1 MVGSLFPKTICMF
14 KKMSL
19 IICYLFPVLLCM
31 ACGGDGSD
39 NGSDLN
45 TITLGSNSLNFNCGA
60 EAQTVSIATNHEWAA
75 TASDA
80 WISVNPKYST
90 DQNTEL
96 TISVQAN
103 TKHDGR
109 EGSVTLVAGTA
120 RASIAVAQAGDAT
133 APDPS
138 VITCPL
144 PGYSLVWHDEFDE
157 GVVLGDDWTHEV
169 QNAGWVNNELQ
180 NYVAGSADGKR
191 VTELVDGKLN
201 IHCFK
206 GSDRKVYSGRVY
218 AKVNSG
224 WKYGYFEARIL
235 LPKGKGTW
243 PAFWMM
249 PVGNDWNTNPWPMC
263 GEIDIMEEVGVVP
276 NEVSS
281 SIHTQDYN
289 HTKGTQKTHAMT
301 IDKAEGEFHVYAL
314 EWTEDAITT
323 YVDGE
328 VQLAV
333 TKQQLG
339 TGHNQWPFHYA
350 FYPILN
356 LAWGGDWGGMNGV
369 DESALP
375 ITMKVDYLRV
385 FQKKD

>member
-1 MVGSLFPKTICMF
+1 ML

-19 IICYLFPVLLCM
+19 ILCYLFPALLLCM
-31 ACGGDGSD
+31 ACGGDDPEGGD
-39 NGSDLN
+39 RANA
-45 TITLGSNSLNFNCGA
+45 ITLSAASLDFNSEDGS
-60 EAQTVSIATNHEWAA
+60 QTISITTDHEWAA
-75 TASDA
+75 NVSDA
-80 WISVNPKYST
+80 WISVDPQYSVSR
-90 DQNTEL
+90 NTTL
-96 TISVQAN
+96 TISVQKN
-103 TKHDGR
+103 TKRDGR
-109 EGSVTLVAGTA
+109 EGSVTIMSGAN
-120 RASIAVAQAGDAT
+120 RASVVIAQAGDAT
-133 APDPS
+133 APDPDA
-138 VITCPL
+138 ITCPL
-144 PGYSLVWHDEFDE
+144 PGYTLVWNDEFDE
-157 GVVLGDDWTHEV
+157 GTTLGNDWTHEV

-180 NYVAGSADGKR
+180 NYVNGQADGKR

-201 IHCFK
+201 INCFK
-206 GSDRKVYSGRVY
+206 GSDGKIYSGRVY

-224 WKYGYFEARIL
+224 WKYGYFEACIL
-235 LPKGKGTW
+235 LPQGKGTW

-281 SIHTQDYN
+281 SVHTQDYN

-301 IDKAEGEFHVYAL
+301 IDQAEGKYHVYAL

-323 YVDGE
+323 YVDGK

-333 TKQQLG
+333 TKQQMG

-356 LAWGGDWGGMNGV
+356 LAWGGSWGGMNGV

-375 ITMKVDYLRV
+375 VTMKVDYVRV
-385 FQKKD
+385 FQKK